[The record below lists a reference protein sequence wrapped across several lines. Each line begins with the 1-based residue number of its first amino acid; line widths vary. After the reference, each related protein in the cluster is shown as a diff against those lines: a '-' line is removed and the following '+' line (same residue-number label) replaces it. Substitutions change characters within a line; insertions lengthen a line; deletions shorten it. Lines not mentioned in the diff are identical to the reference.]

1 MTDTNWAPGDRIQYL
16 DAGGRL
22 AYGTVTSVDT
32 ERERVYATLDRYPS
46 AVKGCFHM
54 DSRYVSKVTRK
65 KKGSKK

>member
-1 MTDTNWAPGDRIQYL
+1 MTVTNWTPGDRIQYL

-22 AYGTVTSVDT
+22 AYGTVTSIDT
-32 ERERVYATLDRYPS
+32 ERERVYATLDGYSP
-46 AVKGCFHM
+46 AVKGCFRM